1 MTLSGEKA
9 QLKDLYFDMEQEAGQ
24 KGDDWS
30 DADAN
35 RYGGEMN
42 EKEENIEKYEKRI
55 KEIKNTHIMMNI
67 GI

>member
-1 MTLSGEKA
+1 
-9 QLKDLYFDMEQEAGQ
+9 MEQEAGQ

-55 KEIKNTHIMMNI
+55 KEIKEHPHYDEYWHLNR
-67 GI
+67 